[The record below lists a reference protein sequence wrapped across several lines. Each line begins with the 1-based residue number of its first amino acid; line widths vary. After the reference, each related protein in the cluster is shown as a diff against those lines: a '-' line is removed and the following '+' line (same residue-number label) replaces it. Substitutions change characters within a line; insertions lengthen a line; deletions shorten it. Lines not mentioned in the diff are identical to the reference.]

1 VEISSAPKAIGSD
14 MQLQTR
20 ELFAF
25 GFLSMPLAMGGLPLA
40 LYVTP
45 YYGGELGLSLSMI
58 GIVLM
63 LTRVTDVIIDPFIG
77 ALSDRTPARYGRRG
91 LWIALG
97 LPVMAISTLAVFAP
111 FAQPTPLYLFFAIAW
126 LYFGWTLINI
136 PVSAWAAE
144 ISADYNERSR
154 ITGARTWASNIG
166 LLLTVLLPLGL
177 SWLAKSGVHWAVP
190 DAPGSMQPML
200 RIIAWATVVVLAVS
214 VVWMLAVVPQAKFVQ
229 SHPIEIRKALML
241 VAKNRPFMRLLA
253 SNVIGSIGWN
263 CINTLFVFFVTDYLL
278 ADSSQWPLILLT
290 YFAGQVVGTP
300 IYVRIAPRFSKHRLL
315 AWSSICG
322 LTIFSIVLL
331 LKPGQFLGYIILNF
345 FTGVLAPAGSILS
358 PSMAADVIDQDTVE
372 TEQQRGA
379 LFMALWAMGDKL
391 AIAAASGIAL
401 PLVQFFGFDPKTPTD
416 PDGLRALQYAFCLI
430 PIVLMFVSIVFIWN
444 FPLDRKRQE
453 ALRQSIADKGL
464 RLADT

>member
-1 VEISSAPKAIGSD
+1 
-14 MQLQTR
+14 MQLKTR

-63 LTRVTDVIIDPFIG
+63 LTRLTDVLIDPFIG
-77 ALSDRTPARYGRRG
+77 ALSDRTPARFGRRG
-91 LWIALG
+91 LWIGLG
-97 LPVMAISTLAVFAP
+97 LPVMAISTVAVFAP
-111 FAQPTPLYLFFAIAW
+111 FAQPTPLYLFFSIAW
-126 LYFGWTLINI
+126 LYLGWTLINI

-154 ITGARTWASNIG
+154 ITGARTWASNVG

-177 SWLAKSGVHWAVP
+177 AWLANAGVPWAQT

-200 RIIAWATVVVLAVS
+200 RYIAWATVVVLAIS
-214 VVWMLAVVPQAKFVQ
+214 VVWMLAVVPQAKFVHA
-229 SHPIEIRKALML
+229 HPLELKKALTL
-241 VAKNRPFMRLLA
+241 VAKNRPFVRLLA
-253 SNVIGSIGWN
+253 SNVIGAVGWN

-278 ADSSQWPLILLT
+278 ADASQWPLILLT
-290 YFAGQVVGTP
+290 YFAGQVIGTP

-315 AWSSICG
+315 AVSSIAG
-322 LTIFSIVLL
+322 IAIFSLVLL
-331 LKPGQFLGYIILNF
+331 FKQGQFMYYVILNF
-345 FTGVLAPAGSILS
+345 FTGVLAPAGSILA

-379 LFMALWAMGDKL
+379 LFMALWAMGDKM
-391 AIAAASGIAL
+391 AIALASGIAL
-401 PLVQFFGFDPKTPTD
+401 PLVQFFGFDPKMPND

-430 PIVLMFVSIVFIWN
+430 PVVLMFVSTALIWN
-444 FPLDRKRQE
+444 FPLDRTRQE